1 MNIRETEE
9 KLRTACEHAAPDD
22 LEAIKK
28 RLENAQAGDEL
39 VPVSFE
45 AEKKKDIHTRQ
56 LRRICTGVAA
66 AAVCL
71 LALLPFIGNKKAEEA
86 DPSGKLAAGNEGT
99 VQVQLESNPDIELT
113 INADGRVVAI
123 KTLTADAKAVMEK
136 LDMDLEGADVKVAE
150 NAIIGAMLKQNGV
163 TVSADTVQENTKDSV
178 SAPHVSANKA
188 DTVKAADEEKTE
200 DNKVAKQEEASEKSK
215 KNKDKDKKKTKG
227 KEASENMT
235 GVSENGAAVSENK
248 EVLSESSA
256 AVSESK
262 TAVSESKTAVSE
274 SKTAVSGSNAAVS
287 ESGEAFSGSKE
298 AAFMAA
304 LIDAGLT
311 ADDVTKYEVTAVTE
325 DSLSAN
331 SGVSSE
337 SVSKNG
343 LSKNSVS
350 GAGALKTEKSDEIM
364 GYLVK
369 IVAGK
374 YTYAYTID
382 IKGVVISSLKII
394 SG

>member
-71 LALLPFIGNKKAEEA
+71 LALLPFIGNKKAEET

-113 INADGRVVAI
+113 LNADGRVVAI

-200 DNKVAKQEEASEKSK
+200 DNKAAKQEEASEKSK

-235 GVSENGAAVSENK
+235 GVSENGAALSENK

-262 TAVSESKTAVSE
+262 TAVSESK
-274 SKTAVSGSNAAVS
+274 AAVS

-331 SGVSSE
+331 AGVSSE

-343 LSKNSVS
+343 LSENSVS
-350 GAGALKTEKSDEIM
+350 GAGAPKTEKSDEIM

>member
-1 MNIRETEE
+1 MSIRETEE

-113 INADGRVVAI
+113 LNADGRVVAI

-188 DTVKAADEEKTE
+188 DMVKAADEEKTE
-200 DNKVAKQEEASEKSK
+200 DNKEAKQEEASEKSK

-262 TAVSESKTAVSE
+262 TAVSESKA
-274 SKTAVSGSNAAVS
+274 AVSGS
-287 ESGEAFSGSKE
+287 GEAFPGSKE

-304 LIDAGLT
+304 LVDAGLT

-325 DSLSAN
+325 ESLSAN
-331 SGVSSE
+331 AGVSSE

-343 LSKNSVS
+343 LSENSVS
-350 GAGALKTEKSDEIM
+350 GAGAPKTEKSDEIM